1 MLPRSIVM
9 QPRFIVIRLRSI
21 VPLLRSI
28 VPLLVV
34 VCCACRQAQPSSQVV
49 YGDNA
54 ARGHYLDT
62 RGIRLYYETYGEG
75 RPLLLL
81 HINGG
86 SINNFSNQIPYFAT
100 GYRVI
105 AVDTRAHGKSA
116 DRGDSLSFEQMADDF
131 NALLDSLH
139 IDSCNVIGWSDGGI
153 SGLQLAIRH
162 PEKVGKLVVSGP
174 NIYPDTTGLVPFIY
188 HYLERLADTL
198 KQKPQTADVKNQLK
212 IIELDLKEPHS
223 MTLDQ
228 LQGIHCPTLVMG
240 GDHDGIPSYHL
251 WLISQHIPQSYLW
264 IVPNS
269 GHSVA
274 IYKKDQFNS
283 VIEDFLTQPYRRI
296 EGLDVLH

>member
-1 MLPRSIVM
+1 MLARPIAIL
-9 QPRFIVIRLRSI
+9 FILG
-21 VPLLRSI
+21 
-28 VPLLVV
+28 
-34 VCCACRQAQPSSQVV
+34 CCACRQPAPSNPVV

-54 ARGHYLDT
+54 AAGHYLNS

-75 RPLLLL
+75 EPLLML

-86 SINNFSNQIPYFAT
+86 SITNFSNQIPYFAT
-100 GYRVI
+100 RYHVI
-105 AVDTRAHGKSA
+105 AVDTRAHGKST
-116 DRGDSLSFEQMADDF
+116 DPGDSLTFEQMADDF

-139 IDSCNVIGWSDGGI
+139 LDSCNVIGWSDGGI

-162 PEKVGKLVVSGP
+162 PEKVKKLVVSGP

-188 HYLERLADTL
+188 HYLERLNDSL
-198 KQKPQTADVKNQLK
+198 KQKPQTPEVKNQRK
-212 IIELDLKEPHS
+212 IIELDLKEPHN
-223 MTLDQ
+223 MTLEQ
-228 LQGIHCPTLVMG
+228 LQQIHCPTLVMG

-251 WLISQHIPQSYLW
+251 WLISQHIPKSYLW

-274 IYKKDQFNS
+274 IYKKDQFNP
-283 VIEDFLTQPYRRI
+283 VIAEFLAQPYRRI

>member
-1 MLPRSIVM
+1 MKFPRVHLSLATNPSTMLARSIAL
-9 QPRFIVIRLRSI
+9 F
-21 VPLLRSI
+21 LL
-28 VPLLVV
+28 LG
-34 VCCACRQAQPSSQVV
+34 CCACHQPQPATPVV

-54 ARGHYLDT
+54 AAGHYLNT

-75 RPLLLL
+75 APLLML

-86 SINNFSNQIPYFAT
+86 SINNFSNQIPWFAT
-100 GYRVI
+100 RYHVI
-105 AVDTRAHGKSA
+105 AVDTRAHGKSV
-116 DRGDSLSFEQMADDF
+116 DPGDSLTFEQMADDF

-139 IDSCNVIGWSDGGI
+139 VDSCNVIGWSDGGI

-162 PEKVGKLVVSGP
+162 PEKVKKLVVSGP
-174 NIYPDTTGLVPFIY
+174 NIYPDTTGLVPYIY

-198 KQKPQTADVKNQLK
+198 QHKPQTPEVKNQLK
-212 IIELDLKEPHS
+212 IIELDLKEPKH

-228 LQGIHCPTLVMG
+228 LQSIRCPTLVMG

-274 IYKKDQFNS
+274 IYKKDQFNP
-283 VIEDFLTQPYRRI
+283 VVGDFLEQPYRKI

>member
-1 MLPRSIVM
+1 MMKAS
-9 QPRFIVIRLRSI
+9 
-21 VPLLRSI
+21 
-28 VPLLVV
+28 LLVTV
-34 VCCACRQAQPSSQVV
+34 SILGLCACRQMQTPAPVN

-54 ARGHYLDT
+54 AAGHYLNT

-75 RPLLLL
+75 APLLML

-86 SINNFSNQIPYFAT
+86 SIANFSNQIPYFAT
-100 GYRVI
+100 RYKVI
-105 AVDTRAHGKSA
+105 AVDTRAHGKSTDPA
-116 DRGDSLSFEQMADDF
+116 DSLTFEQMADDF
-131 NALLDSLH
+131 NALLDSLQL
-139 IDSCNVIGWSDGGI
+139 DSCYVIGWSDGGI

-162 PEKVGKLVVSGP
+162 PEKVKRLVVSGP

-188 HYLERLADTL
+188 HYLERVADTL
-198 KQKPQTADVKNQLK
+198 QHKPQTPDIKNQRK
-212 IIELDLKEPHS
+212 IVDLDLKEPQH

-228 LQGIHCPTLVMG
+228 LGTIRCPTLVMG

-274 IYKKDQFNS
+274 IYKSDQFNK
-283 VIEDFLTQPYRRI
+283 VVGDFLEQPYRKI